1 MSDALSPE
9 VSLSREDD
17 GIAVIRID
25 NPPVNALSQSVR
37 AGLMAAVERIEADG
51 AIKAAVLICAGRTF
65 VAGADVREF
74 GKPLADPQLP
84 EIIDRFEGLDKPV
97 VTAIHGTALG
107 GGLEL
112 ALGCHYRVLAP
123 DAKVGLPEVTL
134 GIIPGAGGTQR
145 LPRLVGVE
153 KATDMIT
160 SGKPISAKEA
170 LHDEVA
176 DAIAEDGL
184 EIFAMIFARAKI
196 GFPVPR
202 VGARDVPPPR
212 DPDFFSKRE
221 ADIVR
226 TARGQISP
234 VKALEAVRIAS
245 ETPLAEGLSREREIF
260 SELRASAQSRALRH
274 AFFAERAVAKVPER
288 EDANPREIRKVG
300 IVGGGTMGGGIATA
314 LLASGFDVSLVER
327 DAGALD
333 KATERVG
340 GFLDGMAQRGRLDD
354 RDEARQRFSGVLD
367 YADLADHDLVIE
379 AVFEDMEV
387 KSEVF
392 GQLDMVMRDG
402 AILATNTSYLD
413 VNRIAATTKRPS
425 DVIGLHF
432 FSPAHIMRLLEIV
445 VADKTNADVVA
456 TGFAL
461 AKKLGKIGV
470 RSGVCDGFIG
480 NRMLSAYRIH
490 ADILLEE
497 GALPEQID
505 QAMRDYGFAMGM
517 YAVQDL
523 AGLDIS
529 WANRKAKAGSRDP
542 SRRYVGIADRLC
554 EMGRFGQK
562 TGAGWFRYQEGDRT
576 PQPDPEV
583 EAVIVAARE
592 TKGIA
597 PRDVT
602 ADEIMERLLLAM
614 INEGA
619 AILDERIALRASDI
633 DVVKIN
639 GYGFPRHKGGPMF
652 QADELGVAHVRDR
665 LTGLADS
672 DPSAWTV
679 SPLIG
684 RLADEGRSFAD
695 LDKG

>member
-9 VSLSREDD
+9 VSLSREEG
-17 GIAVIRID
+17 GIAVVRID

-37 AGLMAAVERIEADG
+37 AGLMAAVERISGDDT
-51 AIKAAVLICAGRTF
+51 ITAAVLICEGRTF

-84 EIIDRFEGLDKPV
+84 DIIDQFEALDTPV
-97 VTAIHGTALG
+97 VAAIHGTALG

-112 ALGCHYRVLAP
+112 ALGCHYRVMAP

-145 LPRLVGVE
+145 LPRLVGTE
-153 KATDMIT
+153 KAVDMIT
-160 SGKPISAKEA
+160 SGKPIGAKEA

-176 DAIAEDGL
+176 DAIAEGDL
-184 EIFAMIFARAKI
+184 ETFAVAFAKTKI

-202 VGARDVPPPR
+202 VGARDVPPPK
-212 DPDFFSKRE
+212 DADYFSRRE
-221 ADIVR
+221 TEIVR
-226 TARGQISP
+226 KARGQISP
-234 VKALEAVRIAS
+234 VRALEAVRIAS
-245 ETPLAEGLSREREIF
+245 ETKLADGLAQERAIF
-260 SELRASAQSRALRH
+260 SELRASEQSRALRH
-274 AFFAERAVAKVPER
+274 AFFAERAVNKVPER
-288 EDANPREIRKVG
+288 AEAGPRDISKVG
-300 IVGGGTMGGGIATA
+300 VIGGGTMGSGIATA
-314 LLASGFDVSLVER
+314 LLAAGFQVSLVER
-327 DAGALD
+327 DADALD
-333 KATERVG
+333 KAKARVG
-340 GFLDGMAQRGRLDD
+340 GFLDGMAERGKLRD
-354 RDEARQRFSGVLD
+354 RDGAGARFAGVID
-367 YADLADHDLVIE
+367 YVDLADHDLVIE
-379 AVFEDMEV
+379 AVFEDVDV
-387 KSEVF
+387 KREVF
-392 GQLDMVMRDG
+392 GRLNEVMRDG

-413 VNRIAATTKRPS
+413 VDRIAEATKRPG

-445 VADKTNADVVA
+445 VADKTGADVVA

-461 AKKLGKIGV
+461 AKRLGKIGV

-529 WANRKAKAGSRDP
+529 WANRKAKAATRDP
-542 SRRYVGIADRLC
+542 SRRYVEIADRLC

-562 TGAGWFRYQEGDRT
+562 TGSGWFRYADGDRT

-583 EAVIVAARE
+583 ETVIVEERAR
-592 TKGIA
+592 KGIT
-597 PRDVT
+597 PRDFS
-602 ADEIMERLLLAM
+602 ADEIMDRLMLAM

-619 AILDERIALRASDI
+619 AILDEGIALRASDI

-652 QADELGVAHVRDR
+652 QADEIGVAQLRDR
-665 LTGLADS
+665 LTVLAEA

-684 RLADEGRSFAD
+684 RLADAGRSFAD